1 MEYWLFNSSE
11 VLNDR
16 LRGGNYSAEEKDW
29 VRGKKMV
36 FGREG
41 RLTEVID

>member
-29 VRGKKMV
+29 VRGKKRV
-36 FGREG
+36 F
-41 RLTEVID
+41 EVEERVD